1 MSFFST
7 QFNSCGLD
15 FSDGYL
21 KLAEITKT
29 LKGTRIQAWGV
40 KKIEAGIIEK
50 GEIRDNAKL
59 TQAIKDLQKNIH
71 GHLTTN
77 YVVSSLPESKVFIKI
92 ITLKNQSIKKTNHDD
107 LKKQIETELPNH
119 IPIDIEE
126 LRYDFQVIAKNPDTS
141 DVLIAAIPKI
151 ICDQYLEAML
161 ATNLRPIVQ
170 ETEAQAVTRAI
181 FPNSTITEKIKTNIL
196 NKKNKNLTDC
206 PRRSLIIVNLGEVKS
221 NLIFW
226 DNNTIQ
232 FTADLDITG
241 HKLTQKIAQKLNLSE
256 DKAEKA
262 KIICG
267 LDPHKGKG
275 EVYQIVDEFL
285 IDLMSEIKK
294 AQDYWLRLK
303 DNPVETFSLNL
314 VGDGASLPGLKN
326 YLADK
331 LKTNICLANPLANIN
346 VQPNIPPAHLSGL
359 TCAIGLGL
367 RHLMIEDF

>member
-15 FSDGYL
+15 FSDSYL
-21 KLAEITKT
+21 KLTEISKT
-29 LKGTRIQAWGV
+29 FKGTRIQAWGI

-50 GEIRDNAKL
+50 GEIRDSAKL

-71 GHLTTN
+71 GRLTTN

-92 ITLKNQSIKKTNHDD
+92 ITLKNPSIKKFNHED
-107 LKKQIETELPNH
+107 LKKQLETELPNH
-119 IPIDIEE
+119 IPVDIEQ
-126 LRYDFQVIAKNPDTS
+126 LRYDFQIIAKNS
-141 DVLIAAIPKI
+141 DASEVLIAAIPKI
-151 ICDQYLEAML
+151 ICDQYLEAIL
-161 ATNLRPIVQ
+161 AANLKPVVQ

-181 FPNSTITEKIKTNIL
+181 FPNSTITEKIKTNIQ
-196 NKKNKNLTDC
+196 NKTNKHLPDC
-206 PRRSLIIVNLGEVKS
+206 PPRSLIIVNLGEVKS

-241 HKLTQKIAQKLNLSE
+241 HKLTQKIAQQLNLSE

-262 KIICG
+262 KTICG
-267 LDPHKGKG
+267 LDSHKGKG
-275 EVYQIVDEFL
+275 EIYQIVDDFF
-285 IDLMSEIKK
+285 IDLVLEIKK

-303 DNPVETFSLNL
+303 NSSVETFSLNL
-314 VGDGASLPGLKN
+314 VGDGAGLPGLKD
-326 YLADK
+326 YLAVK
-331 LKTNICLANPLANIN
+331 LKTHVCLANPLANITL
-346 VQPNIPPAHLSGL
+346 QPNIPPAHLSGL

-367 RHLMIEDF
+367 RHLVIEDF

>member
-29 LKGTRIQAWGV
+29 FKGTRIQAWGV

-50 GEIRDNAKL
+50 GEIRDSVKL

-71 GHLTTN
+71 GRLTTN

-92 ITLKNQSIKKTNHDD
+92 ITLKNQSIKKNNHDD
-107 LKKQIETELPNH
+107 LKKQVETELPNH
-119 IPIDIEE
+119 IPMDIEQ
-126 LRYDFQVIAKNPDTS
+126 LRYDFQIITKNSDTS

-161 ATNLRPIVQ
+161 AANLKPIVQ

-196 NKKNKNLTDC
+196 NKKNKKLPDC

-303 DNPVETFSLNL
+303 DGSVETFSLNL
-314 VGDGASLPGLKN
+314 VGDGANLPGLKD

-331 LKTNICLANPLANIN
+331 LKTNICLANPLANITI
-346 VQPNIPPAHLSGL
+346 QPNIPTAYLSGL